1 MSKNKQTTSGAEGRE
16 AVPVGCLGSTSAI
29 QSDPLGCEGNG
40 RESIMGH
47 VCLLKDVCG
56 CDSSRS
62 PRGGPPGTRVHHLG
76 SHGRLAPEAEA
87 AEIQIPRPWT
97 TALLP
102 NCPSCSL
109 GLCSFFEGLPD
120 TSGEQPRLGTP
131 GSTSSSWEHPIS
143 GRVWVALWG
152 QKGMLG
158 LRRKPVCWRSC
169 PLPAPTLKP

>member
-16 AVPVGCLGSTSAI
+16 AVPVGCLGNTSAI

-87 AEIQIPRPWT
+87 AEIQIPWT

-109 GLCSFFEGLPD
+109 GRCSFFEGLPD

-131 GSTSSSWEHPIS
+131 GSTSSSWNHPIS

-152 QKGMLG
+152 QKE
-158 LRRKPVCWRSC
+158 CWGSGESLC
-169 PLPAPTLKP
+169 AGEAAPSLPQP